1 MYLSDPTNQ
10 AAKMVHGEPDY
21 DDDDMLPEMS
31 QAEIDY
37 RNKMAE
43 LQYAN
48 YLHEKQQKEFHYKGN
63 LRNALLSLSNKL
75 RDYVDAVSAIPEL
88 SAAVMRWKAAATPEC
103 KCTTFSAEA
112 CLCASLKKREM
123 FRPASSSSR
132 EKRRTRCPHKGK
144 ACGLHACMAP
154 KKPSTRSS
162 YLSSRS

>member
-10 AAKMVHGEPDY
+10 VAKMVHGEPDY

-75 RDYVDAVSAIPEL
+75 RDYVDAFSAIPEL
-88 SAAVMRWKAAATPEC
+88 SAAVMRWKAAAT
-103 KCTTFSAEA
+103 AEERLQYA
-112 CLCASLKKREM
+112 DWENGIIM
-123 FRPASSSSR
+123 QVHDIQ
-132 EKRRTRCPHKGK
+132 RR
-144 ACGLHACMAP
+144 GLRLP
-154 KKPSTRSS
+154 T
-162 YLSSRS
+162 

>member
-10 AAKMVHGEPDY
+10 VAKMVHGEPDY

-75 RDYVDAVSAIPEL
+75 RDYVDACNAIPEL
-88 SAAVMRWKAAATPEC
+88 SAAVMRWKAAATPEERLQY
-103 KCTTFSAEA
+103 ADWENGII
-112 CLCASLKKREM
+112 M
-123 FRPASSSSR
+123 QVHDIQ
-132 EKRRTRCPHKGK
+132 RR
-144 ACGLHACMAP
+144 GLRLP
-154 KKPSTRSS
+154 T
-162 YLSSRS
+162 